1 MVAIKRCLKLFEIPH
16 ENLDQP
22 RNKDEKWPRKGD
34 IDMKKFN
41 LRYREDTELTLKDCS
56 FKIEAG

>member
-22 RNKDEKWPRKGD
+22 RHKDEQWPQKGS
-34 IDMKKFN
+34 IEMKNFH
-41 LRYREDTELTLKDCS
+41 LRYREDTELVLKDCS